1 MIKLKNIVQEGFLDM
16 FRKRK
21 VKVDSK
27 PINKYNKNDV
37 GYGHPDFEKE
47 HRGFA
52 KDPEAEITDAS
63 HELFKLNKPTEKLL
77 SAMILE
83 HQHILEMMTQQDM
96 VNGNGSNKF
105 FISQTKE
112 FIDQLEDTEFKI
124 RKGIW

>member
-1 MIKLKNIVQEGFLDM
+1 MIKLKNIVNEGFLDM

-21 VKVDSK
+21 AKVASK
-27 PINKYNKNDV
+27 PINPYNKNDV

-52 KDPEAEITDAS
+52 KDPEAEITLTS
-63 HELFKLNKPTEKLL
+63 HELQKINGPTSKLL
-77 SAMILE
+77 SAMILD

-96 VNGNGSNKF
+96 VNGNDSNKF
-105 FISQTKE
+105 FKSQTKE
-112 FIDQLEDTEFKI
+112 FIAQLEDVEFKI